1 MRINQIEAAIRD
13 MVQPVSLTVVD
24 ESHLHRG
31 HAGAR
36 PYGQSHFKVIAVSAA
51 FQGKSRV
58 QRQQMI
64 YRALGDAVGNE
75 IHALSMALQTPEEA
89 SRS

>member
-1 MRINQIEAAIRD
+1 MRIHEIEATLRQAI
-13 MVQPVSLTVVD
+13 QPESLTVID

-36 PYGQSHFKVIAVSAA
+36 PFGQSHFKVIAVSSA
-51 FQGKSRV
+51 FEGRSRV

-64 YRALGDAVGNE
+64 YRALGSSVGEE
-75 IHALSMALQTPEEA
+75 IHALSMTLHTPEEA
-89 SRS
+89 G

>member
-1 MRINQIEAAIRD
+1 MRIHQIEAAVREA
-13 MVQPVSLTVVD
+13 VKPQSLSVID

-36 PYGQSHFKVIAVSAA
+36 PFGQSHFKVIAISEA
-51 FQGKSRV
+51 FAGKNRV
-58 QRQQMI
+58 QRQQMV

-75 IHALSMALQTPEEA
+75 IHALSMTLQTPAEA
-89 SRS
+89 G

>member
-1 MRINQIEAAIRD
+1 MRIHQIEAAVRQA
-13 MVQPVSLTVVD
+13 VQPVSLSVID

-36 PYGQSHFKVIAVSAA
+36 PFGQSHFKVIAVSQA
-51 FQGKSRV
+51 FEGKSRV
-58 QRQQMI
+58 QRQQMV

-75 IHALSMALQTPEEA
+75 IHALSMTLQTPDEA
-89 SRS
+89 R

>member
-1 MRINQIEAAIRD
+1 MRIHQIEAAVRQA
-13 MVQPVSLTVVD
+13 VHPVSLSVID

-36 PYGQSHFKVIAVSAA
+36 PFGQSHFKVIAVSQA
-51 FQGKSRV
+51 FADKSRV

-75 IHALSMALQTPEEA
+75 IHALSMTLQTPGEA
-89 SRS
+89 G

>member
-1 MRINQIEAAIRD
+1 MRINQIEAAVRAAI
-13 MVQPVSLTVVD
+13 QPSSLTVID

-36 PYGQSHFKVIAVSAA
+36 PYGQSHFKVAAVSAA
-51 FQGKSRV
+51 FEGKNRV
-58 QRQQMI
+58 QRQQMV

-75 IHALSMALQTPEEA
+75 IHALSMTLQTPAEA
-89 SRS
+89 AKD

>member
-1 MRINQIEAAIRD
+1 MRIHQIEAAVRQA
-13 MVQPVSLTVVD
+13 VQPVSLSVID

-36 PYGQSHFKVIAVSAA
+36 PFGQSHFKVIAVSQA
-51 FQGKSRV
+51 FAGKSRV

-75 IHALSMALQTPEEA
+75 IHALSMVLQTPDEA
-89 SRS
+89 R

>member
-1 MRINQIEAAIRD
+1 MRIHQIEAAVRQA
-13 MVQPVSLTVVD
+13 VQPVSLSVID

-36 PYGQSHFKVIAVSAA
+36 PFGQSHFKVIAVSQA
-51 FQGKSRV
+51 FAGKSRV

-75 IHALSMALQTPEEA
+75 IHALSMALQTPDEA
-89 SRS
+89 H

>member
-1 MRINQIEAAIRD
+1 MRIHQIEAAVRQAL
-13 MVQPVSLTVVD
+13 QPVSLSVID

-36 PYGQSHFKVIAVSAA
+36 PFGQSHFKVIAVSQA
-51 FQGKSRV
+51 FAGKSRV

-75 IHALSMALQTPEEA
+75 IHALSMALQTPDEA
-89 SRS
+89 R

>member
-1 MRINQIEAAIRD
+1 MRIHQIEAAVRQA
-13 MVQPVSLTVVD
+13 VQPVSLSVID

-36 PYGQSHFKVIAVSAA
+36 PFGQSHFKVIAVSQA
-51 FQGKSRV
+51 FAGKSRV

-75 IHALSMALQTPEEA
+75 IHALSMALQTPDEA
-89 SRS
+89 R

>member
-1 MRINQIEAAIRD
+1 MRINQIEAAVRQA
-13 MVQPVSLTVVD
+13 VQPRSLSVID

-36 PYGQSHFKVIAVSAA
+36 PYGQSHFKVIAVSNA
-51 FQGKSRV
+51 FAGKNRV
-58 QRQQMI
+58 QRQQMV

-75 IHALSMALQTPEEA
+75 IHALSMTLQTPEEA
-89 SRS
+89 G

>member
-1 MRINQIEAAIRD
+1 MRINQIEAAVRAAI
-13 MVQPVSLTVVD
+13 QPVSLTVID

-51 FQGKSRV
+51 FAGKNRV

-64 YRALGDAVGNE
+64 YRALGSAVGNE
-75 IHALSMALQTPEEA
+75 IHALSMSLQTPEEA
-89 SRS
+89 A

>member
-1 MRINQIEAAIRD
+1 MRINQIEAAVRQA
-13 MVQPVSLTVVD
+13 VQPLTLSVID

-36 PYGQSHFKVIAVSAA
+36 PYGQSHFKVIAVSSA
-51 FQGKSRV
+51 FAGKSRV
-58 QRQQMI
+58 QRQQMV

-75 IHALSMALQTPEEA
+75 IHALSMTLQTPEEA
-89 SRS
+89 R